1 MSPLGMTCLVLLAL
15 ANVCLLV
22 PDHRQEEA
30 FLAGLGLSHMKD
42 VFREQEVR
50 VEMIPHLDNATLS
63 SLGFA
68 TIGARFNARASA
80 RAFVYVEQEE
90 QGQEEQ
96 EQEEQEVQRQEV
108 QMQEGRVQEVQVE
121 EGQVEEGQVEEGQ
134 VEEGQVEEGQEQ
146 EEIPTVNFVEIISRQ
161 NKVHHYFL
169 AGFFKFKRKKVFKSG
184 KAQFYCAVEGC
195 KANLKA
201 EYSSKDNQNSE
212 EPIPDLSS
220 LTPPHGHV
228 MADGSRHPIQ
238 VH

>member
-1 MSPLGMTCLVLLAL
+1 MTCLVLLAL

-134 VEEGQVEEGQEQ
+134 EQ
-146 EEIPTVNFVEIISRQ
+146 EEIPTVNFVEIISR
-161 NKVHHYFL
+161 FIITSWL
-169 AGFFKFKRKKVFKSG
+169 GSS
-184 KAQFYCAVEGC
+184 
-195 KANLKA
+195 NLKGRKYSRA
-201 EYSSKDNQNSE
+201 EKPSSTVQWRAAK
-212 EPIPDLSS
+212 
-220 LTPPHGHV
+220 V
-228 MADGSRHPIQ
+228 
-238 VH
+238 

>member
-1 MSPLGMTCLVLLAL
+1 MTCLVLLAL

-96 EQEEQEVQRQEV
+96 EHLHHL
-108 QMQEGRVQEVQVE
+108 
-121 EGQVEEGQVEEGQ
+121 
-134 VEEGQVEEGQEQ
+134 
-146 EEIPTVNFVEIISRQ
+146 
-161 NKVHHYFL
+161 HHYHL
-169 AGFFKFKRKKVFKSG
+169 LPQHQHQLQPEHTA
-184 KAQFYCAVEGC
+184 
-195 KANLKA
+195 
-201 EYSSKDNQNSE
+201 
-212 EPIPDLSS
+212 
-220 LTPPHGHV
+220 
-228 MADGSRHPIQ
+228 ADSR
-238 VH
+238 

>member
-1 MSPLGMTCLVLLAL
+1 MTCLVLLAL

-108 QMQEGRVQEVQVE
+108 QRQEGRVQEVQVE

-134 VEEGQVEEGQEQ
+134 VEEGQEQ
-146 EEIPTVNFVEIISRQ
+146 EEIP
-161 NKVHHYFL
+161 
-169 AGFFKFKRKKVFKSG
+169 
-184 KAQFYCAVEGC
+184 C
-195 KANLKA
+195 
-201 EYSSKDNQNSE
+201 
-212 EPIPDLSS
+212 
-220 LTPPHGHV
+220 
-228 MADGSRHPIQ
+228 
-238 VH
+238 